1 MRLSL
6 ECLQI
11 SMVDQCVITI
21 KGRENIT
28 YTNGLHL
35 GTRSADQNK
44 QTTLIHLCIFIR
56 DFTSTMVY
64 LVEVKNG
71 NEMQY
76 LIICSLLDRICDIFP
91 PQKNHLKKT

>member
-1 MRLSL
+1 MNVVLDILVEVLLCINSMRLSL

-71 NEMQY
+71 NETQY
-76 LIICSLLDRICDIFP
+76 LRSFVP
-91 PQKNHLKKT
+91 Y

>member
-1 MRLSL
+1 
-6 ECLQI
+6 
-11 SMVDQCVITI
+11 MVDQSVITI

-44 QTTLIHLCIFIR
+44 QTTLIHRCIFIG

-64 LVEVKNG
+64 LVEGKNG
-71 NEMQY
+71 NETQY
-76 LIICSLLDRICDIFP
+76 LRSFVPLLDRICGSFSSK
-91 PQKNHLKKT
+91 KNHLC